1 MTSEK
6 SAVKRVVKK
15 ALSAEVEALKKEAK
29 AAKPAAEPKKKA
41 ADTEAK
47 AAKARPK
54 PKAASKKPADVTKK
68 ELKHLIAVAAYH
80 RAEKRGFAPG
90 YELQDW
96 LDAEAEIS
104 AMLGS
109 DAS

>member
-1 MTSEK
+1 M
-6 SAVKRVVKK
+6 
-15 ALSAEVEALKKEAK
+15 
-29 AAKPAAEPKKKA
+29 
-41 ADTEAK
+41 
-47 AAKARPK
+47 
-54 PKAASKKPADVTKK
+54 
-68 ELKHLIAVAAYH
+68 IAVAAYH